1 VISGEFPPAN
11 VVVSWRSKMNR
22 DENGMG
28 VSKENV
34 RAALIVLISILGAAV
49 IVGISLLARR

>member
-1 VISGEFPPAN
+1 
-11 VVVSWRSKMNR
+11 MNR